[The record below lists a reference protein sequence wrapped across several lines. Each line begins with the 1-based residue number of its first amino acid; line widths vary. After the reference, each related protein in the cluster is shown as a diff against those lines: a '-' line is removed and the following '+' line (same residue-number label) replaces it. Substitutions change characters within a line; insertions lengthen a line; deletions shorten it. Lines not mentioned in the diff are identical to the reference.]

1 MEQALPLE
9 PLQGLRV
16 PGETPLSD
24 ILLGIVFI
32 PFCADKDASRIF
44 EAMGVVCTDYVIV

>member
-16 PGETPLSD
+16 PGGTPLSD
-24 ILLGIVFI
+24 ILVSDTLLEVVYNCFRTKLTLLGAKMTLTV
-32 PFCADKDASRIF
+32 
-44 EAMGVVCTDYVIV
+44 

>member
-16 PGETPLSD
+16 PGGTPLSD
-24 ILLGIVFI
+24 ILL
-32 PFCADKDASRIF
+32 DD
-44 EAMGVVCTDYVIV
+44 GVTC